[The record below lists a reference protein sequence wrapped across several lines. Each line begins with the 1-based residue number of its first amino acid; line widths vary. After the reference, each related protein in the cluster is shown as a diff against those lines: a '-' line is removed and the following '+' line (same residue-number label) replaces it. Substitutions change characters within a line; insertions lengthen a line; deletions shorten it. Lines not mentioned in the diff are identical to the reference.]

1 MAYTIY
7 SPQVSRRSAP
17 PSFDSHQFE
26 NRGRFLR
33 NSGLDYNQLH
43 NRMHIYRVADLR
55 KGRKVE
61 TPAWILSDTEFRETL
76 VCYLESRFQIHKPTG
91 SLKERLE
98 RCRAVGK
105 ERAQNAKLILGTR
118 VAEFRA
124 TAPAL
129 TEERFS
135 ELPEHAYFSLFL
147 GALRGRSPA
156 DRLQR
161 LKLQISCIDSEAA
174 MSERAAELA
183 GAAAYLYHR
192 CGWNSCSIA
201 EELNLRSVHVRQIIC
216 RLNRAA
222 RRRAQGTP
230 MKLGRPPG
238 QQSCS
243 VYGQSPEKKSV

>member
-1 MAYTIY
+1 MAYTVY
-7 SPQVSRRSAP
+7 SPQVSQRSVP

-26 NRGRFLR
+26 NHGRFLR

-76 VCYLESRFQIHKPTG
+76 VCYLESRFQIYKPTG

-124 TAPAL
+124 TEPAI

-135 ELPEHAYFSLFL
+135 ELPEDAYFSLFL
-147 GALRGRSPA
+147 GALRGQSPS

-161 LKLQISCIDSEAA
+161 LNLQISCIDSEAA
-174 MSERAAELA
+174 MSARAPELVTA
-183 GAAAYLYHR
+183 CAYYFYRL
-192 CGWNSCSIA
+192 GWNSCSIA

-216 RLNRAA
+216 RMNRAA

-230 MKLGRPPG
+230 MKLGRPLSQKP
-238 QQSCS
+238 SS
-243 VYGQSPEKKSV
+243 VSGQSRETKAA